1 MKSGACITKTDA
13 QCVYD
18 EATIA
23 DGSSSPLD
31 RSSRWLGVLRLFHE
45 LSDRYQARRHRGC
58 GTHTGSSDSRGREHK
73 TMIDRVEAQFDIKP
87 ERLIGD
93 TAYRSQMANRDNLL
107 IALITLLLVWVN
119 RQVSV
124 ETSVERN
131 ANDRGRGYLQA
142 FPRSLETRLRDHLT
156 IEQYAVDVGISA
168 AYLNALCRKQRWAI
182 SLAND
187 QRKVGAG
194 G

>member
-1 MKSGACITKTDA
+1 
-13 QCVYD
+13 
-18 EATIA
+18 
-23 DGSSSPLD
+23 
-31 RSSRWLGVLRLFHE
+31 
-45 LSDRYQARRHRGC
+45 
-58 GTHTGSSDSRGREHK
+58 
-73 TMIDRVEAQFDIKP
+73 MIDRVEAQFDIKP

-107 IALITLLLVWVN
+107 IALITLLLVWIN